1 MLFGTM
7 MAYPQPLVT
16 SCSCH
21 VGPPRPPGGGP
32 NPRPPKPNSMMTGTD
47 PLALAGVVSVN
58 WISTLIGGYD
68 ALSTWPTRF
77 FVTTGT
83 SPTVCLSVAVA
94 SHFTLGVLLGTRP

>member
-58 WISTLIGGYD
+58 WISTLIGGDD
-68 ALSTWPTRF
+68 AVSTWPARF
-77 FVTTGT
+77 FVSTGT
-83 SPTVCLSVAVA
+83 SPTACVSVAA
-94 SHFTLGVLLGTRP
+94 PSPFPFGGAFGT